1 MSRPGNPI
9 VAVAAVVVFAAAV
22 AVQVFRDRQFP
33 RQIADTSRV
42 LYVQSGAAM
51 DRMAMEFDALASD
64 VYWIRALQVYGG
76 ERLIKTRPRNYD
88 LLYPLLDLATT
99 LDPYFTIAYRF
110 GAIFLSEPVPGGP
123 GRPDQAQALLQ
134 KGLKAQ
140 PTKWQYYHDVAFV
153 HYWHLKDYKAAAT
166 WFQRAADQPGAPN
179 WLEPIAAVMLNAG
192 GDRASARLVWRQI
205 LASDQD
211 WLRRLATRRLQQLDA
226 LDVIDE
232 LERVARNNPPPAGGQ
247 YSWRWLISQRALPG
261 VPVDSTR
268 TPYVIDPT
276 TGKVSVSAS
285 SELQPMPENPVRPP
299 S

>member
-51 DRMAMEFDALASD
+51 DRMAMEFDALAAD

-134 KGLKAQ
+134 KGLKAE

-179 WLEPIAAVMLNAG
+179 WLGPIAAVMLNAG
-192 GDRASARLVWRQI
+192 GDRSSARLVWRQI

-285 SELQPMPENPVRPP
+285 SELQPMPENTVRPP

>member
-51 DRMAMEFDALASD
+51 DRMAMEFDALAAD

-134 KGLKAQ
+134 KGLKAE

-179 WLEPIAAVMLNAG
+179 WLGPIAAVMLNAG
-192 GDRASARLVWRQI
+192 GDRSSARLVWRQI

>member
-1 MSRPGNPI
+1 MRRPGNPI

-33 RQIADTSRV
+33 RQIADTSRI

-51 DRMAMEFDALASD
+51 DRMVMEFDALASD

-110 GAIFLSEPVPGGP
+110 GAIFLSEPIPGGP

-211 WLRRLATRRLQQLDA
+211 WLRRLATRRLEQLDA

-268 TPYVIDPT
+268 TAYVIDPT

>member
-1 MSRPGNPI
+1 MSRPGSPI

-33 RQIADTSRV
+33 RQITDTSRV
-42 LYVQSGAAM
+42 LYVRSGAAM

-134 KGLKAQ
+134 KGLKAE

-153 HYWHLKDYKAAAT
+153 HYWHLKDYKAAAM

-179 WLEPIAAVMLNAG
+179 WLGPIAAVMLNAG

-205 LASDQD
+205 LTSDQD

>member
-33 RQIADTSRV
+33 RQIADTSRI

-51 DRMAMEFDALASD
+51 DRMVMEFDALASD

-99 LDPYFTIAYRF
+99 LDPYFTIADRF
-110 GAIFLSEPVPGGP
+110 GAIFLSEPSPGGP

-211 WLRRLATRRLQQLDA
+211 WLRRLATRRLEQLDA

-268 TPYVIDPT
+268 TAYVIDPT
-276 TGKVSVSAS
+276 TGKVSVSGS

>member
-33 RQIADTSRV
+33 RQIAETSRI

-51 DRMAMEFDALASD
+51 DRMVMEFDALASD

-110 GAIFLSEPVPGGP
+110 GAIFLSEPIPGGP

-211 WLRRLATRRLQQLDA
+211 WLRRLATRRLEQLDA

-261 VPVDSTR
+261 VPVDSTG
-268 TPYVIDPT
+268 TAYVIDPT

>member
-51 DRMAMEFDALASD
+51 DRMAMEFDAVAAD

-134 KGLKAQ
+134 KGLKAE

-179 WLEPIAAVMLNAG
+179 WLGPIAAVMLNAG

-285 SELQPMPENPVRPP
+285 SELQPMPENTVRPP